1 MTPTGRVVV
10 MSGVLVVKAVGALV
24 TLLLGWVVALFTCA
38 DAPKSSTMTQNA
50 KNMAKPI
57 NFASI
62 IPLSEKCIANKFQ
75 KKTCLYHRFSAT
87 SI

>member
-1 MTPTGRVVV
+1 MGLVVTPTGRVVV

-24 TLLLGWVVALFTCA
+24 TLLLGCVVVSFTCA

-57 NFASI
+57 NFAYM
-62 IPLSEKCIANKFQ
+62 L
-75 KKTCLYHRFSAT
+75 
-87 SI
+87 